1 LEVGIKLKTAFAT
14 EKLGLRLTVAPV
26 DVTAS
31 VTPLAGMPGVYSHN
45 LAAKSFGFILQKS
58 LELGEAPRVKPPFS
72 LSSGCFHSFSDVGE
86 VFHNDSS
93 AGFNAVEDRGGDNVV
108 AIPSEALFTPS
119 EASKVPLG
127 TLRTI
132 GLQFPSEAKYSLNN
146 FFHMP
151 VAVKAVVRSNGRPG
165 NPQVNADSLA
175 IRDESNIR
183 QVNHDV
189 QVKLTPSI
197 KQVSSS
203 SKFTDS
209 IAGILGHSN
218 GDFHSALCGR
228 QVYPAAIPI
237 HLESVNVI
245 SRWAKPRLRT
255 TGFSAMLQSGYR
267 RFYSFG
273 CFLASLDVQVR
284 HKVGIGLFTV
294 SISKAVKCIGIAI
307 LSFPA
312 HLADAVKCSGK
323 LSYCVRKSNGLF
335 TSRKQFNTNHSV
347 HADIIPYILRIMQ
360 ILDRKEVCRNS
371 SVA

>member
-1 LEVGIKLKTAFAT
+1 LEVGIKLKTALAT
-14 EKLGLRLTVAPV
+14 EKLGLRLTVASVGVATPV
-26 DVTAS
+26 A
-31 VTPLAGMPGVYSHN
+31 PLRGMPGVYSHN

-58 LELGEAPRVKPPFS
+58 LELGEAPRVKPPFG

-93 AGFNAVEDRGGDNVV
+93 AGFNAVKDRGGDNVV

-119 EASKVPLG
+119 EASKVPFSR
-127 TLRTI
+127 LRTI
-132 GLQFPSEAKYSLNN
+132 GLQSTSETKYTFND

-151 VAVKAVVRSNGRPG
+151 VAVKAVVRSDSRSG

-175 IRDESNIR
+175 IRDESDIR

-189 QVKLTPSI
+189 QIKLTPST

-209 IAGILGHSN
+209 IAGIPGHSN

-228 QVYPAAIPI
+228 QAYLAAIPI
-237 HLESVNVI
+237 HLESVKVI
-245 SRWAKPRLRT
+245 SRWAKSRLRT
-255 TGFSAMLQSGYR
+255 TRFSAMLQSGYR

-284 HKVGIGLFTV
+284 HKVGVGLFTI

-312 HLADAVKCSGK
+312 YLADPVKCSGK
-323 LSYCVRKSNGLF
+323 LSYRVRESSGLL
-335 TSRKQFNTNHSV
+335 TGRKQFNTNRSV
-347 HADIIPYILRIMQ
+347 HASIIPYILRIMQ
-360 ILDRKEVCRNS
+360 ILDRREVCRNS